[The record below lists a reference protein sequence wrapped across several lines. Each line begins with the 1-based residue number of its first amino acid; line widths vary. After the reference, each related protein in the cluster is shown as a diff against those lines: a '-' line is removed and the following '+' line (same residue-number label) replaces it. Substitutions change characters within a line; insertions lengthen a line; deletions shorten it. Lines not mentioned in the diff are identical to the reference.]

1 MHTVIDNEMLL
12 ATQLFYPEL
21 ISTGQSLT
29 ELSEALSDLGVKI
42 QVICAPPTL
51 VDQHSVYPKELI
63 HHGIRVTRVW
73 STRFPKLHLVGK
85 LLNHATF
92 SWSVFW
98 FLIFDRS
105 QRPLLVPTNP
115 PFLIW
120 ACVLALFFR
129 RRKLIYVLFDLYPET
144 PIAFGLMK
152 PNGLMAKIWRGLNQI
167 AYRKSDVVVV
177 IGRCMQR
184 LVKAPAEKTRFI
196 PLWVDTQTISDQGTS
211 TFREE
216 WGLVGKRVVLYSGN
230 MARFHD
236 FDTFLGAAK
245 VLEDREDIVFV
256 FVGDGYARKSIENS
270 GLRNCQVRDYVSRSD
285 LGKLLRTADVGLV
298 SLKAGFEG
306 FSVPSKTF
314 GIMAAGVPVVAVMSD
329 KSEIA
334 QLLQE
339 YEAGCVVPI
348 GDVGGCVSAILSVP
362 PEMGRRGAES
372 VKMYYTVDRI
382 AAQYLDC
389 LDPA

>member
-1 MHTVIDNEMLL
+1 MNELLL

-29 ELSEALSDLGVKI
+29 ELSEALSDQGVKI

-51 VDQHSVYPKELI
+51 VDRHSEYPKELV

-73 STRFPKLHLVGK
+73 STRFPKLNLLGK

-92 SWSVFW
+92 SWSVFL
-98 FLIFDRS
+98 FLIFDRTK
-105 QRPLLVPTNP
+105 RPLLVPTNP

-120 ACVLALFFR
+120 VCVLSLYFR
-129 RRKLIYVLFDLYPET
+129 PRRLVYVLFDLYPET

-152 PNGLMAKIWRGLNQI
+152 PNGFMARIWRGLNQI
-167 AYRKSDVVVV
+167 AYRKSDIVVV
-177 IGRCMQR
+177 IGRCMQA
-184 LVKAPAEKTRFI
+184 LVKAPAEKIRFI
-196 PLWVDTQTISDQGTS
+196 PLWVDTHTISDMGTT

-236 FDTFLGAAK
+236 FETFLGAAK
-245 VLEDREDIVFV
+245 VLEDREDIIFV
-256 FVGDGYARKSIENS
+256 FVGDGYARKSIES
-270 GLRNCQVRDYVSRSD
+270 CGLRNIQIRNYVPRLD

-298 SLKAGFEG
+298 SLKDGFEG

-314 GIMAAGVPVVAVMSD
+314 GIMAAGVPVVAVMSE

-334 QLLQE
+334 RLLKE
-339 YEAGCVVPI
+339 YNTGYVVPI
-348 GDVGGCVSAILSVP
+348 GDVEACVTTILSVT
-362 PEMGRRGAES
+362 PEMGARGAEA
-372 VKMYYTVDRI
+372 VKKYYTVDRV
-382 AAQYLDC
+382 ALQYLAC
-389 LDPA
+389 LK

>member
-1 MHTVIDNEMLL
+1 MNILL
-12 ATQLFYPEL
+12 TTQLFYPEL

-29 ELSEALSDLGVKI
+29 ELSEALSDKGVKI

-51 VDQHSVYPKELI
+51 VDQDSVCPKELV
-63 HHGIRVTRVW
+63 HHGIRITRVW
-73 STRFPKLHLVGK
+73 SSRFPKLNLLGK

-98 FLIFDRS
+98 FLIFDRTN
-105 QRPLLVPTNP
+105 RPLLVPTNP

-120 ACVLALFFR
+120 VCVLSLYFR
-129 RRKLIYVLFDLYPET
+129 PRKIVYVLFDLYPET

-152 PNGLMAKIWRGLNQI
+152 PNGFMAKIWRGLNQI
-167 AYRKSDVVVV
+167 AYKKSDVVVV
-177 IGRCMQR
+177 IGRCMQA
-184 LVKAPAEKTRFI
+184 LVKAPVEKMRLI
-196 PLWVDTQTISDQGTS
+196 PLWVDTQTISDKGTT

-216 WGLVGKRVVLYSGN
+216 WGLFGKRVVLYSGN

-245 VLEDREDIVFV
+245 YLEDQVDIVFV
-256 FVGDGYARKSIENS
+256 FVGDGHARKSIENS
-270 GLRNCQVRDYVSRSD
+270 GLRNCQVRDYVPRAD

-298 SLKAGFEG
+298 SLKSGFEG

-314 GIMAAGVPVVAVMSD
+314 GIMAAGVPVVAVMSE

-334 QLLQE
+334 QLINE
-339 YEAGCVVPI
+339 YAAGKVVPI
-348 GDVGGCVSAILSVP
+348 GDVVGCVSAILSVT
-362 PEMGRRGAES
+362 PEMGRRGANA
-372 VKMYYTVDRI
+372 VKNYYTVEHI
-382 AAQYLDC
+382 AGQYLTSLQLC
-389 LDPA
+389 IQ

>member
-1 MHTVIDNEMLL
+1 MSEMLL

-29 ELSEALSDLGVKI
+29 ELSEALSDKGVKI

-51 VDQHSVYPKELI
+51 VDRHSVYPKELI

-73 STRFPKLHLVGK
+73 STRFPKLNLVGK
-85 LLNHATF
+85 LLNHVSF

-98 FLIFDRS
+98 FLIFDRTK
-105 QRPLLVPTNP
+105 RPLLVPTNP

-120 ACVLALFFR
+120 VCVLSLYFR
-129 RRKLIYVLFDLYPET
+129 PRKLVYVLFDLYPET

-152 PNGLMAKIWRGLNQI
+152 PNGFMARIWRGLNQI
-167 AYRKSDVVVV
+167 TYLKSDVVIV
-177 IGRCMQR
+177 IGRCMQA
-184 LVKAPAEKTRFI
+184 LVKAPSEKIRFI
-196 PLWVDTQTISDQGTS
+196 PLWVDTQTISDKGTS

-216 WGLVGKRVVLYSGN
+216 WGLVGKRLVLYSGN

-236 FDTFLGAAK
+236 FETFLGAAK
-245 VLEDREDIVFV
+245 VLEDREDIVFM

-270 GLRNCQVRDYVSRSD
+270 GLRNCQVRDYVSRAD

-298 SLKAGFEG
+298 SLKSGFEG

-314 GIMAAGVPVVAVMSD
+314 GIMAAGVPVVAVMSEE
-329 KSEIA
+329 SEIA
-334 QLLQE
+334 QLINE
-339 YEAGCVVPI
+339 YDAGKVLAI
-348 GDVGGCVSAILSVP
+348 GDIDGCVSAILSVT
-362 PEMGRRGAES
+362 PEMGHRGSEAIN
-372 VKMYYTVDRI
+372 KHYTVDRI
-382 AAQYLDC
+382 ASQYWDC
-389 LDPA
+389 LK